1 MFYIPDTLE
10 GIKAKLDE
18 INNHVVDAKD
28 PNLMHHFY
36 AQALI
41 EAYYN
46 KQIDDEK
53 AVS

>member
-18 INNHVVDAKD
+18 INNHVTDAKD
-28 PNLMHHFY
+28 PNMVHHFY
-36 AQALI
+36 AQALV
-41 EAYYN
+41 EAYYTFEA
-46 KQIDDEK
+46 DEK